1 MLLIKE
7 IQGPLCRIMNDSHM
21 GNGMSRQKGV
31 SILSI
36 CVVLLTF
43 SGWLAACA
51 KNTDLL
57 PHSVYYLSES
67 RGVYQVWRME
77 ADGTTTTQLTD
88 EEFGVDDFSVSMA
101 DSSLAFTSNNQL
113 FLLDGDGQTRRL
125 VADGSKVDKEIED
138 YVFRG
143 FVESPV
149 FSPDG
154 RILAYAFD
162 GLHLYNVASGQDEH
176 VLTNLGNLL
185 GEPFVF
191 SKENYGPGPWS
202 PDGHKLLIIMG
213 YFEGSTLAIM
223 EPGKDEPFRRLRSSG
238 PVCCTYHWT
247 PDGSSVLVANP
258 SFGVH
263 WPGLWRYDAE
273 TGEEFEIVTTLPG
286 QSRYVGWPVQLPS
299 GDLFYFYGERFT
311 PEEGIPLVMARSGP
325 DGGDRTQIRPE
336 EFHPANALWAEDG
349 SLALIHTFLR
359 DRNSESSSEQIVLAR
374 PDGSQLQVLIE
385 AKDIQQMEWGP

>member
-1 MLLIKE
+1 
-7 IQGPLCRIMNDSHM
+7 
-21 GNGMSRQKGV
+21 MSRQKGV
-31 SILSI
+31 SILGM
-36 CVVLLTF
+36 CVVLLGL

-51 KNTDLL
+51 KTTDVL
-57 PHSVYYLSES
+57 PHSVYYLSGL
-67 RGVYQVWRME
+67 RGDYQVWRME
-77 ADGTTTTQLTD
+77 TDGTTTTQLTD
-88 EEFGVDDFSVSMA
+88 EELGVDDFSVSKA

-113 FLLDGDGQTRRL
+113 FLVDGDGQNRRL
-125 VADGSKVDKEIED
+125 VADGSQVKWTED
-138 YVFRG
+138 YAFRG

-154 RILAYAFD
+154 QTLAYAFD

-185 GEPFVF
+185 GETFVF

-202 PDGHKLLIIMG
+202 PDGQKLLIIMG

-223 EPGKDEPFRRLRSSG
+223 EPGKAQPFRRLRSNG

-258 SFGVH
+258 SFGVD

-273 TGEEFEIVTTLPG
+273 TGEEFELVTTLPG
-286 QSRYVGWPVQLPS
+286 QSRFVGWPVQLPS
-299 GDLFYFYGERFT
+299 GDLLYFYGERFT
-311 PEEGIPLVMARSGP
+311 PEEGIPLVMMQSGP

-336 EFHPANALWAEDG
+336 EFHLAHALWAEDG
-349 SLALIHTFLR
+349 SLVLLHTFLG
-359 DRNSESSSEQIVLAR
+359 DRTSESSSEQIVLAR
-374 PDGSQLQVLIE
+374 PDSSPLQVLVE
-385 AKDIQQMEWGP
+385 VKEIQQMEWGP